1 MLPSRTKRLMTVG
14 CGHLIM
20 STLSEIT
27 TATFFVYLLLLMT
40 IVTDQSNKNFLTE
53 QSLKNIEQQIPRESF
68 PKSELQQN

>member
-1 MLPSRTKRLMTVG
+1 
-14 CGHLIM
+14 
-20 STLSEIT
+20 
-27 TATFFVYLLLLMT
+27 MT